1 MKCGEELPVGARFC
15 PSCGAAVEEDVP
27 APKKLEEPLS
37 PLEAAAVPL
46 VPIAP
51 PPRATR
57 ITPRNPR
64 AYVPRANHPASKVSW
79 GSGSD
84 SPRTEPHEDE
94 GHEEGSATLKADET
108 APSLSAAR
116 SPLPRGSHRL
126 KLIHPS
132 HGVIVGICSVVG
144 VVLFV
149 VLVRAS
155 LSWFGPFSGGSNN
168 DSPSIVDEDTT
179 AVDEGNENA
188 SAGASEAA
196 TDDEGPTIRAAVADY
211 TWDELAQISTLI
223 EATSTDAAALE
234 VAERYH
240 LCTTAGKLDGTQT
253 KELELADGTSVTM
266 RVAGFLQDEKADGS
280 GRAGISFIAS
290 TSVASEPMNANA
302 QMTGGWSGSTLRT
315 WLSDTLLTELPDEV
329 TSHAVAVKKLTSP
342 VPGSGSTMQVATDDL
357 LWVPSYSEVV
367 GALTSG
373 NKRNGI
379 YEAEGE
385 QYQLFSDANV
395 SWSESNK
402 LLALGDDA
410 YWWLRSPDPSNG
422 SWFMCVTPD
431 GLPTYGHK
439 PATKN
444 AVLIGF
450 SF

>member
-15 PSCGAAVEEDVP
+15 PSCGATVEEGVP

-64 AYVPRANHPASKVSW
+64 AYVPRANQRGAKTSW
-79 GSGSD
+79 
-84 SPRTEPHEDE
+84 SPGAGPSHARP
-94 GHEEGSATLKADET
+94 HEEGGREEAPDASDADATSS
-108 APSLSAAR
+108 SLPVGRA
-116 SPLPRGSHRL
+116 PLPRGSHRL
-126 KLIHPS
+126 KLVHPS
-132 HGVIVGICSVVG
+132 HGVIVGICSMVG
-144 VVLFV
+144 VALLV

-155 LSWFGPFSGGSNN
+155 LSWFGPFAGSFNGG
-168 DSPSIVDEDTT
+168 SPSIVDTDAA
-179 AVDEGNENA
+179 AVDEGDNDA
-188 SAGASEAA
+188 SSDASDAQ
-196 TDDEGPTIRAAVADY
+196 TNDVGPAIRATVADY
-211 TWDELAQISTLI
+211 SWDELAQVSALME
-223 EATSTDAAALE
+223 EAPTNAGALE
-234 VAERYH
+234 VAERYN

-253 KELELADGTSVTM
+253 KELELSDGTTVTM

-302 QMTGGWSGSTLRT
+302 QMTGGWSGSTLRA
-315 WLSDTLLTELPDEV
+315 WLSDTLPSELPDEV
-329 TSHAVAVKKLTSP
+329 SSRLVAVKKLTNP
-342 VPGSGSTMQVATDDL
+342 VAGSGSTEQVTTDDL
-357 LWVPSYSEVV
+357 LWIPSYSEIV
-367 GALTSG
+367 GPLTSDS
-373 NKRNGI
+373 KRYGS

-385 QYQLFSDANV
+385 QYRLFSDASV

-402 LLALGDDA
+402 LLALGNDA

-431 GLPTYGHK
+431 GLPTYGHR

-444 AVLIGF
+444 AVLVGF
-450 SF
+450 SL